1 MQYFLTELKN
11 SQEYLL
17 RYLRHPLV
25 EIKNLPDW
33 SWRRIMIVHVTIT
46 MMLGLLTGL
55 LTFSKLSVLFGLI
68 VMPVLTLIL
77 ILVSCF
83 FFYYAFQIFAEK
95 TVSFR
100 ALYLMILL
108 ANIPFFIFQIGAH
121 YFIFLQVIGLAFSAF
136 ILTVGFVE
144 VFGLN
149 RKLVLRL
156 IGGLF
161 ALVLAIWLW
170 GRIDGSRLDK
180 SMKSDDFEAP
190 EVHLGQ

>member
-11 SQEYLL
+11 SQEYLV
-17 RYLRHPLV
+17 RYLRHPIA
-25 EIKNLPDW
+25 EIRNLPDW
-33 SWRRIMIVHVTIT
+33 SWRRILIVHVTIT
-46 MMLGLLTGL
+46 MILGLLTGL
-55 LTFSKLSVLFGLI
+55 LTFTKLSLLFGVI
-68 VMPVLTLIL
+68 VMPILTFIL
-77 ILVSCF
+77 ISVSCF
-83 FFYYAFQIFAEK
+83 FFYYAFQIFAAK

-121 YFIFLQVIGLAFSAF
+121 YFVFLQVIGLAFSAF

-144 VFGLN
+144 VFGLS

-156 IGGLF
+156 ILGLF
-161 ALVLAIWLW
+161 AVILAIWIW

-180 SMKSDDFEAP
+180 SMKSNEYEAP